1 MKATLTT
8 WSWISRENH
17 EMHVIPRNKEGA
29 STRPYSFLC
38 TRLQSRMKGT
48 NNSRKTRLWLY
59 EEEEEFR
66 FKKWRR
72 TQRHGHGMVANR
84 SRLGYGWKGRSDIWR
99 WWNSDEWDSW
109 TQVVNGWARF
119 VLLCEIRGP
128 PDGPVH
134 NRRLRGRKKGK
145 PMTIFFSFLSF
156 FPLSLPF
163 SLSLD
168 HLSSRAAALKQ
179 LHVRSGTVRDAPSFH
194 LLTLHER

>member
-1 MKATLTT
+1 MKCT
-8 WSWISRENH
+8 SSHGI
-17 EMHVIPRNKEGA
+17 KEEH
-29 STRPYSFLC
+29 RHDRIVFLC

-59 EEEEEFR
+59 EEEEEEFR

-84 SRLGYGWKGRSDIWR
+84 SRLGYGRKGRSDIWR

-145 PMTIFFSFLSF
+145 PMTIFFFLSF
-156 FPLSLPF
+156 FLPSLTPFF
-163 SLSLD
+163 SLTRSLV
-168 HLSSRAAALKQ
+168 LARCS
-179 LHVRSGTVRDAPSFH
+179 T
-194 LLTLHER
+194 